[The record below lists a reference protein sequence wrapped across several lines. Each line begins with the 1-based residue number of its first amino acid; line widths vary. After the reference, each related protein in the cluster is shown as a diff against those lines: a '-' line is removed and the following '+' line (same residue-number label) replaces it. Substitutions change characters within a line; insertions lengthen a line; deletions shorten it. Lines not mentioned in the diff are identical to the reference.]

1 MSVRSI
7 MKQIGITD
15 ILITSS
21 NLESNSS
28 FFILNSKPLTLLP
41 NDLVEGEED

>member
-15 ILITSS
+15 ILITLS
-21 NLESNSS
+21 NDESLKTASYVS
-28 FFILNSKPLTLLP
+28 
-41 NDLVEGEED
+41 

>member
-1 MSVRSI
+1 MSVRS

-21 NLESNSS
+21 NDESVKIIKTVSYVS
-28 FFILNSKPLTLLP
+28 
-41 NDLVEGEED
+41 